1 MAKKDFYEVLGVNK
15 SATDAELKS
24 AYRKLAR
31 QHHPDIDKSE
41 GAAEKFKE
49 ISEAY
54 QVLSDP
60 QKRKTYDQFGSA
72 AFEPGA
78 GMGGGNPFGAGFN
91 PFGGQGGFKSYSYST
106 GGGPNIEFDMSGFD
120 DPFNLFEQIFGGQ
133 GFGGFKRQPTYQLE
147 LTFDEAIHGTEKM
160 VEIERVDGQTTKK
173 ERLNIKVPAGVDD
186 GVKMRFG
193 EVDIV
198 FRVKRSS
205 DFLREGTDIFSDAT
219 LTIPEIVL
227 GTTITVKTVEG
238 NVNVKV
244 PAGAEPGTLIRIRGK
259 GVASLRGGEKGSHYV
274 RVRLE
279 VPKTVSVE
287 EKKLYEQ
294 LATLKTNKKK
304 KWF

>member
-1 MAKKDFYEVLGVNK
+1 
-15 SATDAELKS
+15 
-24 AYRKLAR
+24 
-31 QHHPDIDKSE
+31 
-41 GAAEKFKE
+41 
-49 ISEAY
+49 
-54 QVLSDP
+54 
-60 QKRKTYDQFGSA
+60 
-72 AFEPGA
+72 
-78 GMGGGNPFGAGFN
+78 MGGGNPFGAGFN

-147 LTFDEAIHGTEKM
+147 LTFDEAVHGTEKV
-160 VEIERVDGQTTKK
+160 VEIERADGQTTKK

-205 DFLREGTDIFSDAT
+205 EFLREGTDIFSDAT

-238 NVNVKV
+238 KVNVKV

-279 VPKTVSVE
+279 VPKTVSAE

-294 LATLKTNKKK
+294 LATLKNSKKK